1 MGCEGVRHRGFFRTL
16 VAIAFLAAG
25 AIALRSQLVP
35 NLFLTLTE
43 PAFYVPAESS
53 YRGFTVL
60 ENNPGSGDWWRY
72 ARDERHHFAQL
83 DARRAHLPRDRQPP
97 DSPIGFHPLDRETW
111 GAAAME
117 RTLDR

>member
-1 MGCEGVRHRGFFRTL
+1 MRHRGFSRTL
-16 VAIAFLAAG
+16 VAIAFLAAS

-53 YRGFTVL
+53 YRGFIVL
-60 ENNPGSGDWWRY
+60 ENNPGSGDWWQY
-72 ARDERHHFAQL
+72 ARDEHHHSAQL
-83 DARRAHLPRDRQPP
+83 DARARTYLVIANHQKP
-97 DSPIGFHPLDRETW
+97 DGFHPLDWETW

>member
-1 MGCEGVRHRGFFRTL
+1 VRHRGFFRTF

-53 YRGFTVL
+53 YRAFTVL
-60 ENNPGSGDWWRY
+60 EKNPGSGDWWRY

-83 DARRAHLPRDRQPP
+83 DPNARTYLVIANHQTPV
-97 DSPIGFHPLDRETW
+97 GFHPLHRETW

-117 RTLDR
+117 RTLDP